1 MLAHGDSVVKSVLG
15 RRDTLL
21 AMFEVMRK
29 VNAATLLKCLK
40 CLKLLTFDPAL
51 LQPLQVSPQ
60 QSHQPFFNLICIDA
74 ARQPLL
80 PYLGA
85 RTGYMSMHHL
95 HLTLLLLQV
104 PRGSAW
110 QHKGLLNMHGATA

>member
-1 MLAHGDSVVKSVLG
+1 MGNGGQAGNLLLVLAHGDSVVKGVLG

-51 LQPLQVSPQ
+51 LQPLQVSPRPADHTFSSTQ
-60 QSHQPFFNLICIDA
+60 LS
-74 ARQPLL
+74 
-80 PYLGA
+80 
-85 RTGYMSMHHL
+85 
-95 HLTLLLLQV
+95 
-104 PRGSAW
+104 W
-110 QHKGLLNMHGATA
+110 QYN